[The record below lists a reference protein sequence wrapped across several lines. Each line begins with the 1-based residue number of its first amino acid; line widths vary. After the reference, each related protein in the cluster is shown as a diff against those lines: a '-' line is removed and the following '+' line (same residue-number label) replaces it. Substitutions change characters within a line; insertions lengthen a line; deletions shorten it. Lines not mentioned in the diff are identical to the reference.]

1 MEIRQRVH
9 NIGQTLLKWLD
20 KAYFKLKRHLFPPDE
35 VSAFAD
41 GYVAGF
47 NAGRGRV
54 LRELQD
60 KSLYNFSSAELRIGY
75 DYARHVAEK
84 VEPACH

>member
-1 MEIRQRVH
+1 MEIRQGVH
-9 NIGQTLLKWLD
+9 KIGQIILKWLD
-20 KAYFKLKRHLFPPDE
+20 KAYFRIKRHLFPPDE

-60 KSLYNFSSAELRIGY
+60 KSLHNWKSPELRMGY

-84 VEPACH
+84 VEQACH

>member
-1 MEIRQRVH
+1 LEIRERVH

-20 KAYFKLKRHLFPPDE
+20 RAYFKLKRHLFPPDE

>member
-1 MEIRQRVH
+1 V
-9 NIGQTLLKWLD
+9 
-20 KAYFKLKRHLFPPDE
+20 A
-35 VSAFAD
+35 AFAD

-47 NAGRGRV
+47 NAGRGRI

-60 KSLYNFSSAELRIGY
+60 KSLHNFSSPELRIGY

>member
-1 MEIRQRVH
+1 MEIRPTVH
-9 NIGQTLLKWLD
+9 KIGQAILKWLD
-20 KAYFKLKRHLFPPDE
+20 KVYFRLKRHLFPPDD
-35 VSAFAD
+35 VAAFAD
-41 GYVAGF
+41 GYIAGF
-47 NAGRGRV
+47 NAGRGRI

-60 KSLYNFSSAELRIGY
+60 KSLHNFSSPELRIGY